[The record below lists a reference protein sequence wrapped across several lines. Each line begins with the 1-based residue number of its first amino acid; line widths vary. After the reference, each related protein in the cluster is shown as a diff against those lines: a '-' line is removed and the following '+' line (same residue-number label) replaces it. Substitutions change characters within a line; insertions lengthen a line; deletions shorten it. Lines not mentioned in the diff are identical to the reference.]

1 MQQEIYATH
10 YNLCSKDKHFE
21 VGEKVPPLDAADD
34 QSSPGAAMDA
44 ADESLL
50 PPLDAADD
58 QWSLGA
64 MLQDGA
70 IDDDQS
76 PPSFGVD
83 DTINVD
89 EPVSEESIR
98 SDNKVAPASDAPPV
112 RQWSVHKGASKRGKD
127 TLVEGFFYTVDKR

>member
-1 MQQEIYATH
+1 MQQEKYATH

-34 QSSPGAAMDA
+34 
-44 ADESLL
+44 ES
-50 PPLDAADD
+50 
-58 QWSLGA
+58 SLGA

-70 IDDDQS
+70 IDNDQS

-98 SDNKVAPASDAPPV
+98 SDNKVAPASDTPPV
-112 RQWSVHKGASKRGKD
+112 RQWSVHKGASKRGKR
-127 TLVEGFFYTVDKR
+127 YTCQRIFLHRGQTVRYATCTCKNLHL